1 MCKLIKE
8 VKTMLTRPNKI
19 SVYFTDDEKKR
30 FQDFAKSQGRSLTA
44 QLRVSIEKDIKNTEN
59 NK

>member
-1 MCKLIKE
+1 
-8 VKTMLTRPNKI
+8 MLTRPNKI

-44 QLRVSIEKDIKNTEN
+44 QLRVSIEKDIKNYQKEED
-59 NK
+59 